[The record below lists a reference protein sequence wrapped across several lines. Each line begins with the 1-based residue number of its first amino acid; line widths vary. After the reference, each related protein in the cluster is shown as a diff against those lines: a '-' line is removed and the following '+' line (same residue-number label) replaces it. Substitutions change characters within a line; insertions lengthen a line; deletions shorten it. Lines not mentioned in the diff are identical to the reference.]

1 MQKGKKK
8 AQLIEGPVIG
18 TVIRLT
24 GPMLVGILTMVMFNL
39 IDTYFVG
46 QLGTK
51 QLAAMSFTFPVIL
64 LVSSLAMGL
73 GVGTSS
79 IISRTIGSGDTQQ
92 VRRLTTDALFLS
104 VMLVAAFSFVGLLTI
119 EPIFNL
125 LGATPDVMDYI
136 REYMVVWYFGMSFL
150 VIPMIGNNA
159 IRATGDTKTPAMI
172 MIFAVTINMIFD
184 PLLIFGYGP
193 FPELGIQ
200 GAAIATVISRAST
213 LIASLY
219 VLHFRE
225 NMLTFNLPSFSELL
239 NSWKQ
244 VLYIGIPAAGTQML
258 IPISTGIITGMIATY
273 GAEAVAAFGVASR
286 IEMFG
291 LALVMAL
298 SSTITPFVGQN
309 WGAGKTERVQQ
320 AVRFAQS
327 FSVIWGVL
335 LAGLLILFNQPIS
348 GVFNNDPIVMNH
360 LQTYLW
366 LVPISYGL
374 FGVLQV
380 SNSALNA
387 LNRPLDSA
395 GLSVLRL
402 IVLYIP
408 LAVVGSQVFDLG
420 GIFAGAMLSNIGA
433 GIFAWYWLRRFLTH
447 DSKPKR
453 EELVL
458 TGIAPAGD

>member
-64 LVSSLAMGL
+64 MVSSLAMGL
-73 GVGTSS
+73 GVGTSA
-79 IISRTIGSGDTQQ
+79 IISRTIGGGDTQQ
-92 VRRLTTDALFLS
+92 VRRLTTDALILS

-119 EPIFNL
+119 EPVFNL

-193 FPELGIQ
+193 FPALGIQ

-219 VLHFRE
+219 VLHYRE
-225 NMLTFNLPSFSELL
+225 HMLTFNVPSFSELL

-244 VLYIGIPAAGTQML
+244 VLYIGLPAAGTQML
-258 IPISTGIITGMIATY
+258 IPISTGIITGMVATY

-320 AVRFAQS
+320 AVRFAQI
-327 FSVIWGVL
+327 FSVIWGVF
-335 LAGLLILFNQPIS
+335 LAVLLILFNQPIS
-348 GVFNNDPIVMNH
+348 GVFNDDPLVMSN

-395 GLSVLRL
+395 GLSILRL

-408 LAVVGSQVFDLG
+408 LAIIGSQLFDLG

-433 GIFAWYWLRRFLTH
+433 GVFAWYWLRRYLTY

-453 EELVL
+453 EELVF